1 MKNKKQLRN
10 GSVQFL
16 QDNCLKQHG
25 KFSEELGSTTRFPR
39 TYTIFRQNVICIEY
53 IPMCLGLTVNFHLG
67 MKSGQAHMFSSLY
80 LVLPVAFTR
89 VLFTR
94 VQGARF
100 LNNFFLCSCLFL
112 FF

>member
-1 MKNKKQLRN
+1 
-10 GSVQFL
+10 
-16 QDNCLKQHG
+16 
-25 KFSEELGSTTRFPR
+25 
-39 TYTIFRQNVICIEY
+39 
-53 IPMCLGLTVNFHLG
+53 MCLGLTVNFHLG

-100 LNNFFLCSCLFL
+100 LNNFFFVFL
-112 FF
+112 LVLVLLVVVVVVVAVVLVVVVVAVVAVVVVVV